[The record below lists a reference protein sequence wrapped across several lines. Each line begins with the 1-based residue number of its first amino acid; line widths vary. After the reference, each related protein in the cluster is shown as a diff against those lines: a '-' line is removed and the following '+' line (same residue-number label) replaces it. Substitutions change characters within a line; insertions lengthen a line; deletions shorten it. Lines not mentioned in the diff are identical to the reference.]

1 MRPPVLDPLPLAIEL
16 IRCPSVTPADAGAL
30 DTLGGVLRALGFH
43 VEHMP
48 FSEPGTPDI
57 DNLYATIGEGDGPRF
72 CFAGHTDV
80 VPVGETARWTVDPF
94 AATVDQGWLLGRG
107 AADMKTAIACF
118 TAATSAFLADHNGKV
133 PRGGAISL
141 LITGDEE
148 GPAVN
153 GTAKML
159 ETLAARGERWDA
171 CVVGEPTN
179 PQRLGQMAKI
189 GRRGSI
195 NGMLTIT
202 GVEGHVAYPHLA
214 DNPIPKLVRLLAAL
228 DALHLDDGTEHFQP
242 SNLEV
247 TTVDVGNPATNVIPR
262 VAKANFN
269 IRFNDRHT
277 GASLDA
283 LLRRTL
289 DETGI
294 AYALETRVSGEA
306 FLTEP
311 GELSAIV
318 SEAVEAETG
327 LKPELSTSGGTSDAR
342 FIARY
347 CPVMEFGLVG
357 ETMHKADEKVRVEDV
372 ERLTRIYHDILR
384 RFFRT
389 PR

>member
-1 MRPPVLDPLPLAIEL
+1 MKLPPLDALPLAIEL

-30 DTLGGVLRALGFH
+30 DTLGAVLKGLGFW

-48 FSEPGTPDI
+48 FADAGTPDI
-57 DNLYATIGEGDGPRF
+57 DNLYARIGDGSGTGPHF

-80 VPVGETARWTVDPF
+80 VPVGDAGRWTVDPF
-94 AATVDQGWLLGRG
+94 AATLDQGWLLGRG
-107 AADMKTAIACF
+107 AADMKAAIACF
-118 TAATSAFLADHNGKV
+118 VAAASRFLGECNGKV

-153 GTAKML
+153 GTVKML
-159 ETLAARGERWDA
+159 ESLAARGEVWHG
-171 CVVGEPTN
+171 CIVGEPTN
-179 PQRLGQMAKI
+179 PHRLGEMVKI

-195 NGMLTIT
+195 NGTITVT

-214 DNPIPKLVRLLAAL
+214 DNPIPKLLRLMNAL
-228 DALHLDDGTEHFQP
+228 DALHLDAGTDHFQP
-242 SNLEV
+242 SNLEF

-262 VAKANFN
+262 VATARLN

-289 DETGI
+289 DATGI
-294 AYALETRVSGEA
+294 AYTLNTRTAGEA

-311 GELSAIV
+311 GPLSDMISA
-318 SEAVEAETG
+318 AVEAEVG
-327 LKPELSTSGGTSDAR
+327 AKPELSTSGGTSDAR

-347 CPVMEFGLVG
+347 CPVIEFGLVG
-357 ETMHKADEKVRVEDV
+357 ETMHKADEKVRVEDL
-372 ERLTRIYHDILR
+372 ERLTRIYHDLLR
-384 RFFRT
+384 RFFRL
-389 PR
+389 